1 MTKVKESG
9 GGCSEENFDMYPRCR
24 ISMGGGLSGIVKQTN
39 QNYGW
44 DARRSKVGWVMSVSG
59 YTLFGWHLLGE

>member
-1 MTKVKESG
+1 
-9 GGCSEENFDMYPRCR
+9 MYSRCK

-39 QNYGW
+39 QKYGW

-59 YTLFGWHLLGE
+59 YTLFWLASLG